1 MEESRE
7 VELMQYIYQA
17 TLERVVDGD
26 TVDIV
31 IDLGFSTFRK
41 ERIRL
46 YGIDAPEINTE
57 AGKLAKGFVEEW
69 FWDNPRFFVETIV
82 ADGRS
87 VSKRDKYGRYLGVI
101 AKNYKDFNQENAVG
115 DPPFNTLNGQLI
127 ISVHAKAR
135 VW

>member
-1 MEESRE
+1 
-7 VELMQYIYQA
+7 MQYIYQA

-69 FWDNPRFFVETIV
+69 FWDNPKFLVETIV
-82 ADGRS
+82 AEGKN
-87 VSKRDKYGRYLGVI
+87 VSKRDKYGRYLGTI
-101 AKNYKDFNQENAVG
+101 ASTYIALSEWVSDEIQAT
-115 DPPFNTLNGQLI
+115 TLNGQLI
-127 ISVHAKAR
+127 TSGHAKAR

>member
-1 MEESRE
+1 M
-7 VELMQYIYQA
+7 MQWIYQA

-41 ERIRL
+41 ERVRL
-46 YGIDAPEINTE
+46 YGVDAPEINTE

-69 FWDNPRFFVETIV
+69 FWDNPKFFIETIV
-82 ADGRS
+82 ADGKS
-87 VSKRDKYGRYLGVI
+87 VSKRDKYGRYLGFI
-101 AKNYKDFNQENAVG
+101 SNDNADLVARASTSEI
-115 DPPFNTLNGQLI
+115 FWYTLNGQLVK
-127 ISVHAKAR
+127 SGHAKAR

>member
-1 MEESRE
+1 M
-7 VELMQYIYQA
+7 MQYIYQA

-57 AGKLAKGFVEEW
+57 AGKLAKGFIEEW
-69 FWDNPRFFVETIV
+69 FWDNPKFFVETIV
-82 ADGRS
+82 AEGKS
-87 VSKRDKYGRYLGVI
+87 VSKRDKYGRYLGII
-101 AKNYKDFNQENAVG
+101 ANQYE
-115 DPPFNTLNGQLI
+115 TLQSFDSGWSEAINGQLVK
-127 ISVHAKAR
+127 SGHAKAR

>member
-1 MEESRE
+1 M
-7 VELMQYIYQA
+7 MAWIYQA

-46 YGIDAPEINTE
+46 YGVDAPEINTE
-57 AGKLAKGFVEEW
+57 AGKLAKGFVEGW
-69 FWDNPRFFVETIV
+69 FRDNTKFFIETIV
-82 ADGRS
+82 VDGKGG
-87 VSKRDKYGRYLGVI
+87 KRDKYGRYLGTI
-101 AKNYKDFNQENAVG
+101 ASTYRALSEWVTDEVEAT
-115 DPPFNTLNGQLI
+115 TLNGQLI
-127 ISVHAKAR
+127 TSGHAKAR

>member
-1 MEESRE
+1 M
-7 VELMQYIYQA
+7 MQYIYQA

-31 IDLGFSTFRK
+31 IDLGFSTFRR

-57 AGKLAKGFVEEW
+57 AGKLAKGFVEGW
-69 FWDNPRFFVETIV
+69 FRDNPKFFIETIV
-82 ADGRS
+82 AEGKS
-87 VSKRDKYGRYLGVI
+87 VSKRDKYGRYLGTI
-101 AKNYKDFNQENAVG
+101 AKQYNDLLPNAYMP
-115 DPPFNTLNGQLI
+115 DDSLNERLLKSG
-127 ISVHAKAR
+127 HAKAR

>member
-1 MEESRE
+1 
-7 VELMQYIYQA
+7 MQYIYQA

-26 TVDIV
+26 TVDVV
-31 IDLGFSTFRK
+31 IDLGFSTFRR

-46 YGIDAPEINTE
+46 YGVDAPEINTE

-69 FWDNPRFFVETIV
+69 FWDNPKFFVETIV
-82 ADGRS
+82 AEGKS

-101 AKNYKDFNQENAVG
+101 AKQYEALRDIDNGWG
-115 DPPFNTLNGQLI
+115 DSLNGQLI
-127 ISVHAKAR
+127 TSGHAKAR

>member
-1 MEESRE
+1 
-7 VELMQYIYQA
+7 MQYIYQA

-26 TVDIV
+26 TVDVV
-31 IDLGFSTFRK
+31 IDMGFSTFRK

-69 FWDNPRFFVETIV
+69 FWDNPKFFVETIV
-82 ADGRS
+82 ADGKS

-101 AKNYKDFNQENAVG
+101 ASTYRALSEWVSDEAQST
-115 DPPFNTLNGQLI
+115 TLNGQLI
-127 ISVHAKAR
+127 VSGHAKAR
-135 VW
+135 AW

>member
-1 MEESRE
+1 M
-7 VELMQYIYQA
+7 MQYIYQA

-46 YGIDAPEINTE
+46 YGVDAPEINTE

-69 FWDNPRFFVETIV
+69 FWDNPKFFIETIV
-82 ADGRS
+82 ADGKNL
-87 VSKRDKYGRYLGVI
+87 SKRDKYGRYLGTIGATYNDVE
-101 AKNYKDFNQENAVG
+101 DEHRLG
-115 DPPFNTLNGQLI
+115 DPPPYTLNGKLI
-127 ISVHAKAR
+127 TSGHAKAR

>member
-1 MEESRE
+1 M
-7 VELMQYIYQA
+7 MQYIYQA

-57 AGKLAKGFVEEW
+57 AGKLAKEFVEGW
-69 FWDNPRFFVETIV
+69 FRDNPKFFVETIV
-82 ADGRS
+82 AEGKS

-101 AKNYKDFNQENAVG
+101 ARQYRDLSESDLVESTRNI
-115 DPPFNTLNGQLI
+115 LNSELI
-127 ISVHAKAR
+127 TSGHAKAR

>member
-1 MEESRE
+1 
-7 VELMQYIYQA
+7 MQYIYQA
-17 TLERVVDGD
+17 TLDRVVDGD

-31 IDLGFSTFRK
+31 IDMGFSTFRK

-69 FWDNPRFFVETIV
+69 FWDNPKFFVETIV
-82 ADGRS
+82 AEGKS
-87 VSKRDKYGRYLGVI
+87 VSKRDKYGRYLGAI
-101 AKNYKDFNQENAVG
+101 ASTYRALSEWVSDEVQSPA
-115 DPPFNTLNGQLI
+115 LNGQLI
-127 ISVHAKAR
+127 TSGHAKAR

>member
-1 MEESRE
+1 
-7 VELMQYIYQA
+7 MQWIYQA

-69 FWDNPRFFVETIV
+69 FWDNPKFFVETTV
-82 ADGRS
+82 EGKS

-101 AKNYKDFNQENAVG
+101 ARQYRDLTEPVSMD
-115 DPPFNTLNGQLI
+115 DPPHQTLNGKLI
-127 ISVHAKAR
+127 TSGHAKAR

>member
-1 MEESRE
+1 
-7 VELMQYIYQA
+7 MQYIYQA

-57 AGKLAKGFVEEW
+57 AGKLTKAFAEGW
-69 FWDNPRFFVETIV
+69 FRDNPKFFIETIV
-82 ADGRS
+82 ADGKN
-87 VSKRDKYGRYLGVI
+87 VSKRDKYGRYLGMI
-101 AKNYKDFNQENAVG
+101 ASTYRALSEWATDQVQST
-115 DPPFNTLNGQLI
+115 TLNGQLI
-127 ISVHAKAR
+127 ASGHAKAR

>member
-1 MEESRE
+1 
-7 VELMQYIYQA
+7 MQYIYQA

-69 FWDNPRFFVETIV
+69 FWDNAKFFVETIV
-82 ADGRS
+82 AEGKN
-87 VSKRDKYGRYLGVI
+87 VSKRDKYGRYLGTI
-101 AKNYKDFNQENAVG
+101 ARQYRDLTEPVSMD
-115 DPPFNTLNGQLI
+115 DPPHQTLNGQLI
-127 ISVHAKAR
+127 TSGHAKAR

>member
-1 MEESRE
+1 
-7 VELMQYIYQA
+7 MQYIYKA

-31 IDLGFSTFRK
+31 IDMGFSTFRK

-69 FWDNPRFFVETIV
+69 FWDNPKFFVETIV
-82 ADGRS
+82 AEGKN
-87 VSKRDKYGRYLGVI
+87 VSKRDKYGRYLGAI
-101 AKNYKDFNQENAVG
+101 ASTYRALSEWVSDEVQSA
-115 DPPFNTLNGQLI
+115 TLNGQLI
-127 ISVHAKAR
+127 TSGHAKAR

>member
-1 MEESRE
+1 
-7 VELMQYIYQA
+7 MQYIYQA

-26 TVDIV
+26 TVDVV

-57 AGKLAKGFVEEW
+57 AGKLAKAFVEGW
-69 FWDNPRFFVETIV
+69 FRDNPKFFIETIV
-82 ADGRS
+82 AEGKSISR
-87 VSKRDKYGRYLGVI
+87 RDKYGRYLGVI
-101 AKNYKDFNQENAVG
+101 APTYRSVSMDDQVQQ
-115 DPPFNTLNGQLI
+115 TLNGQLI
-127 ISVHAKAR
+127 ISGHAKAR

>member
-1 MEESRE
+1 
-7 VELMQYIYQA
+7 MQYIYQA

-31 IDLGFSTFRK
+31 IDLGFSVFRR

-57 AGKLAKGFVEEW
+57 AGKLAKAFVEGW
-69 FWDNPRFFVETIV
+69 FRDNPKFFIETIV
-82 ADGRS
+82 VDGKG

-101 AKNYKDFNQENAVG
+101 AERYSDLS
-115 DPPFNTLNGQLI
+115 DPVSMDATHQTLNGQLI
-127 ISVHAKAR
+127 TSGHAKAR

>member
-1 MEESRE
+1 
-7 VELMQYIYQA
+7 MQYIYQA

-31 IDLGFSTFRK
+31 IDMGFSTFRK

-57 AGKLAKGFVEEW
+57 AGKLARAFVEEW
-69 FWDNPRFFVETIV
+69 FWDNPKFFVETIV
-82 ADGRS
+82 AEGKS
-87 VSKRDKYGRYLGVI
+87 VSKRDKYGRYLGII
-101 AKNYKDFNQENAVG
+101 AKQYETLQSFDSGWSEA
-115 DPPFNTLNGQLI
+115 LNGQLI
-127 ISVHAKAR
+127 TSGHAKAR

>member
-1 MEESRE
+1 
-7 VELMQYIYQA
+7 MQWIYQA

-69 FWDNPRFFVETIV
+69 FWDNPKFFIETIV
-82 ADGRS
+82 AEGKN
-87 VSKRDKYGRYLGVI
+87 VSKRDKYGRYLGTI
-101 AKNYKDFNQENAVG
+101 ASTYRALSEWVTDEVQAT
-115 DPPFNTLNGQLI
+115 TLNGQLI
-127 ISVHAKAR
+127 ASGHAKAR